1 MVNERR
7 SKNMSLGLKLLIV
20 ILAIL
25 CISFTFIGVYT
36 LDISLISIGILFAV
50 SIMLIVLEAQKRLTN
65 PFSRK

>member
-1 MVNERR
+1 
-7 SKNMSLGLKLLIV
+7 MSLGLKLLIV

>member
-1 MVNERR
+1 
-7 SKNMSLGLKLLIV
+7 MSLGLKLLIV

-25 CISFTFIGVYT
+25 CISFTFIGVYA